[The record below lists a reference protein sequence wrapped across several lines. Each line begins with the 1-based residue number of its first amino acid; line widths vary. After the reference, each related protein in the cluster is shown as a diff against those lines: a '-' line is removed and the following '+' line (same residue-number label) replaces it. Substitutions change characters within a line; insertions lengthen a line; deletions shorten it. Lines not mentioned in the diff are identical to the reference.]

1 MASRKL
7 LSLVAYLPFVIA
19 GLGFPMAFGG
29 RPAETGA
36 VLPVKAMVISDF
48 RPGAGKL
55 FGRLEFM
62 GGLSLATPKG
72 EMGAVSSIRLID
84 GGKRFISVMD
94 TGHWATG
101 AIDRD
106 AKGALS
112 GVSDY
117 RIYDML
123 GRNGRPGDKQHM
135 DAEGMALDENH
146 VYVSYEGDH
155 RIDAYPRP
163 GFETAKPLSTERPV
177 LTTGRLRN
185 NGGMETLLKA
195 PDDSALQGALFYVA
209 ERSYDRMGNFIA
221 GVQSGPLKGNF
232 SIERAAP
239 YDVTDGVVLDDG
251 SFLLLERKFGL
262 QSGIGM
268 RIRRFKLDDIKPGA
282 LVKGDV
288 VMEGVFPAQ
297 IDNMEGIDAYKAD
310 DGSTRL
316 IVISDDNHNLLE
328 RNLMLEFKLMP

>member
-1 MASRKL
+1 M
-7 LSLVAYLPFVIA
+7 
-19 GLGFPMAFGG
+19 
-29 RPAETGA
+29 
-36 VLPVKAMVISDF
+36 LPVKAMVISDF

-72 EMGAVSSIRLID
+72 EMGAVSSIRLVD

-123 GRNGRPGDKQHM
+123 GRNGRPATSSIWTPKAWRSTRTMSMSAMRAIIGSTPI
-135 DAEGMALDENH
+135 A
-146 VYVSYEGDH
+146 
-155 RIDAYPRP
+155 RP

-177 LTTGRLRN
+177 LTAGRLKN

-195 PDDSALQGALFYVA
+195 PDDSALKAL
-209 ERSYDRMGNFIA
+209 SSMLP
-221 GVQSGPLKGNF
+221 S
-232 SIERAAP
+232 AAM
-239 YDVTDGVVLDDG
+239 T
-251 SFLLLERKFGL
+251 
-262 QSGIGM
+262 
-268 RIRRFKLDDIKPGA
+268 RRETLS
-282 LVKGDV
+282 
-288 VMEGVFPAQ
+288 PAC
-297 IDNMEGIDAYKAD
+297 N
-310 DGSTRL
+310 R
-316 IVISDDNHNLLE
+316 V
-328 RNLMLEFKLMP
+328 R

>member
-1 MASRKL
+1 MASKKL
-7 LSLVAYLPFVIA
+7 LSLVAYLPFVVA

-29 RPAETGA
+29 RPADAGA
-36 VLPVKAMVISDF
+36 ELPVKAMAISEF
-48 RPGAGKL
+48 RPGAGRL

-72 EMGAVSSIRLID
+72 EMGAVSSIRLTD

-101 AIDRD
+101 AVERD
-106 AKGALS
+106 AEGALS
-112 GVSDY
+112 GISDY

-123 GRNGRPGDKQHM
+123 GRDGRPGDKRHM
-135 DAEGMALDENH
+135 DAEGMALDESR

-163 GFETAKPLSTERPV
+163 GFETSTPVSTERPV
-177 LTTGRLRN
+177 LAAERLKN
-185 NGGMETLLKA
+185 NGGMEALLKA
-195 PDDSALQGALFYVA
+195 PDDSALGGALFYVA
-209 ERSYDRMGNFIA
+209 ERSYDAAGNFIA
-221 GVQSGPLKGNF
+221 GVQSGPRKGNF
-232 SIERAAP
+232 TVERAAP
-239 YDVTDGVVLDDG
+239 YDVTDGVALDDG
-251 SFLLLERKFGL
+251 SFVLLERKFGL
-262 QSGIGM
+262 QAGIGM
-268 RIRRFKLDDIKPGA
+268 RIRRFMLDDVRPGA

-297 IDNMEGIDAYKAD
+297 IDNMEGIDAYKAE

-316 IVISDDNHNLLE
+316 IVVSDDNHNLLE

>member
-1 MASRKL
+1 LASKKL
-7 LSLVAYLPFVIA
+7 LSLLAYLPFVIA

-29 RPAETGA
+29 RPAESGA

-101 AIDRD
+101 AIERD
-106 AKGALS
+106 AQGALS
-112 GVSDY
+112 GISDY
-117 RIYDML
+117 RIHDML
-123 GRNGRPGDKQHM
+123 DRNGHPGGKQQM
-135 DAEGMALDENH
+135 DAEGLAFDDAH
-146 VYVSYEGDH
+146 VYVSYEGEH
-155 RIDAYPRP
+155 RIDAYPRA
-163 GFETAKPLSTERPV
+163 GFETSTPLSSERPV
-177 LTTGRLRN
+177 LAGERLRN
-185 NGGMETLLKA
+185 NGGIEALLKA

-209 ERSYDRMGNFIA
+209 ERSYDNKGNFIA
-221 GVQSGPLKGNF
+221 GVQSGPRAGNF
-232 SIERAAP
+232 TIERAAP
-239 YDVTDGVVLDDG
+239 YDVTDGVALDDG

-262 QSGIGM
+262 QAGIGM
-268 RIRRFKLDDIKPGA
+268 RIRRFRLDDVKPGA

-297 IDNMEGIDAYKAD
+297 IDNMEGIDAYRAE

-316 IVISDDNHNLLE
+316 IVVSDDNHNLLE